1 MTLFNGHTPNAGH
14 FLQPTAMAMGQS
26 VMIGLLLAQFA
37 PRTAFRPGRCVP
49 GGLARPTAIVSQ
61 IAREGGDISGS
72 RPISAVRHP
81 LAPRAPPDESVERGI
96 DRDDDKAEGDL
107 HA

>member
-1 MTLFNGHTPNAGH
+1 MTLFKGQTANAGH

-37 PRTAFRPGRCVP
+37 PRTACGPGRCVP

-61 IAREGGDISGS
+61 IARKGGDISET
-72 RPISAVRHP
+72 RPMSAAVRRP
-81 LAPRAPPDESVERGI
+81 LPPRAPPDESVDRGI
-96 DRDDDKAEGDL
+96 DRDDDKAEG
-107 HA
+107 H